1 MKKELT
7 LRSVLFGALCTSF
20 GMSFIW
26 PLTSVYLH
34 DELHLSLTLVGV
46 VLFFNSSA
54 SVIGNIV
61 GGLFFDRFNPYRLL
75 LFGGWLM
82 FFTLVILTI
91 NHGVYAFSICLFF
104 LGLGAGWNGTVVSA
118 LGASLK
124 QYDGR
129 YVFNM
134 IYFVQN
140 LGIVIGSSVV
150 GFLYDWQFSL
160 PFFVSTL
167 VSVGF
172 LAVVYLGYR
181 VLKDQVTNRERNA
194 ANEQGGRLAKG
205 NAWLMYCL
213 LFSLFLMWVM
223 YQQWGSNV
231 SVYMTSMQ
239 IPFRYYSVLWT
250 VNAGLIVCIQFF
262 IVRFGH
268 LIKNHF
274 LPIYGGISFFAISF
288 VVLFFAHGYPL
299 FVLAMVILTLGEAWA
314 LPQVPVVVNQ
324 LTPEGS
330 KGKYLG
336 LANSFGSAGRAVAPL
351 FGGLMIELASYQ
363 TLFMIA
369 AVVNFA
375 LVFFLWGAK
384 AILNASIKYYE

>member
-1 MKKELT
+1 MKRELT

-46 VLFFNSSA
+46 VLFFNSLA
-54 SVIGNIV
+54 SVIGNVV
-61 GGLFFDRFNPYRLL
+61 GGLFFDRFNPYYLL
-75 LFGGWLM
+75 QFGGWLM
-82 FFTLVILTI
+82 FGTLVILTLY
-91 NHGVYAFSICLFF
+91 HGIYAFSICLFF

-150 GFLYDWQFSL
+150 GFLYDWNFSL
-160 PFFVSTL
+160 PFLVSTL
-167 VSVGF
+167 VSMCF
-172 LAVVYLGYR
+172 LGVVYLGYR
-181 VLKDQVTNRERNA
+181 VLKNQAISQEK
-194 ANEQGGRLAKG
+194 ANNKQKG
-205 NAWLMYCL
+205 SKLVKSNAWLMYSL

-239 IPFRYYSVLWT
+239 IPFRYYSMLWT
-250 VNAGLIVCIQFF
+250 INAGLIVCIQFF

-274 LPIYGGISFFAISF
+274 LPIYGGLLFFAISF
-288 VVLFFAHGYPL
+288 VVLVFAHSYPL
-299 FVLAMVILTLGEAWA
+299 FVTAMVILTLGEAWA

-336 LANSFGSAGRAVAPL
+336 LANSFGSAGRAVSPL
-351 FGGLMIELASYQ
+351 FGGVMIELASYQ
-363 TLFMIA
+363 TLFIIA
-369 AVVNFA
+369 AIVNFT
-375 LVFFLWGAK
+375 LVLFLWA
-384 AILNASIKYYE
+384 ARTMLHSSIKYYD